1 MTAPCGVALK
11 EWAAICAALA
21 SGRQAILLRKGGL
34 IERDGTFALE
44 HDTFWLYPTYLHQQE
59 QGVAAAWRPFLDAAL
74 AEQPPAGTVR
84 LSLLAEVVAAWH
96 LETLAAAEALA
107 DWHAWTAETIA
118 SRFAY
123 RRPGLTLLAL
133 DVGRAEMHHAVTE
146 TAEQA
151 GCRSWVPLAEP
162 LAPGQVTPALGKSST
177 TALLMRLG
185 SALTATGGA
194 LRLAT
199 SLTPNP

>member
-11 EWAAICAALA
+11 EWATICAALA

-44 HDTFWLYPTYLHQQE
+44 HETFWLYPTYLHQQE
-59 QGVAAAWRPFLDAAL
+59 QGVAPAWRSFLTDAEADK
-74 AEQPPAGTVR
+74 PPAGTVR
-84 LSLLAEVVAAWH
+84 LSLLAEVAAAWH

-133 DVGRAEMHHAVTE
+133 RVWRAETAHAVTE

-162 LAPGQVTPALGKSST
+162 LAPGEALPVLENSAA
-177 TALLMRLG
+177 TALFMQL
-185 SALTATGGA
+185 AAILTATGGA
-194 LRLAT
+194 SRLST